1 MYLESVD
8 LEYTHIPDLP
18 YLARFKQ
25 FHLACVLIEVIPQG
39 DAVATAPGAT
49 QKIGLCPA
57 SGAGSD
63 RWARRSPT
71 DRNGRP

>member
-39 DAVATAPGAT
+39 DAVATAPGVPHRWGRPAPVP
-49 QKIGLCPA
+49 IG
-57 SGAGSD
+57 G
-63 RWARRSPT
+63 RSLAHL
-71 DRNGRP
+71 RNGRP